1 MSWRETG
8 SSLLSVKR
16 LSSWWRSSQQSR
28 GVLRAVWPLMGP
40 ELPLGGP
47 SHSQPVDQGDLSHET
62 CEASTR
68 VERLS
73 PVRLI
78 KRTMYAYTYMVHTYV
93 QHTYVHTHNKCIKSI
108 FILHV

>member
-8 SSLLSVKR
+8 SSLLSVKG

-68 VERLS
+68 VERSS

-78 KRTMYAYTYMVHTYV
+78 TNVQCMHIRTWYTHMYNIRTYIPTVNV
-93 QHTYVHTHNKCIKSI
+93 
-108 FILHV
+108 